1 MVFALFFE
9 FDCDTESAA
18 RAHDFSLGQGGSQSE
33 MEAAL
38 VVAGPT

>member
-18 RAHDFSLGQGGSQSE
+18 RAHDFSLGQSGSQDGT
-33 MEAAL
+33 EAAL
-38 VVAGPT
+38 LVAVST